1 MISQIGKITRLL
13 RNGRTL
19 VLQVAEERAEIERV
33 PVDWEV
39 AQRYVRRLRHG
50 YQPDLA
56 RRVLIE
62 YPDHSVMLENE
73 GWMYSCLEQALP
85 SPQMY

>member
-1 MISQIGKITRLL
+1 MISQVDKITRLL
-13 RNGRTL
+13 RGGRTL

-33 PVDWEV
+33 PVDWKV
-39 AQRYVRRLRHG
+39 ARRYAKRLRHG

-62 YPDHSVMLENE
+62 YPDHSVTLENE
-73 GWMYSCLEQALP
+73 G
-85 SPQMY
+85 